1 MPSPENT
8 NKPPIILLKTKSTPH
23 DNYSDYFHQPTSNYT
38 PTFIPVLSHNF
49 HTERLRSIRALFTSG
64 QLLPSQKNNDRK
76 YGGLIFTSQR
86 AVEGFGRVLAELD
99 DALNTLKTSSQ
110 NLPIYTVGPATS
122 RSLTTTIVDK
132 YLPHASIHGADTGNG
147 EALAKYILEHYNS
160 LYTTTTTITSNPN
173 GEDDDV
179 YNNKHN
185 NNKPPL
191 LFLVG
196 EQRRDIIPRTLMNPD
211 LPPGEGVGVDEVVVY
226 ETGVMEG
233 FEESF
238 KGVIE
243 REREVMKKNNT
254 TEEGKGRVVW
264 TVVFSPTGCEGMLRG
279 LGYIGSEDGS
289 GWGWG
294 KVDGDGE
301 RRRFFVATIGPT
313 TRDYLRREFGFEAD
327 VCAERPSPEGVGEGI
342 ERFMREM
349 MKSS

>member
-1 MPSPENT
+1 MTSPENP

-23 DNYSDYFHQPTSNYT
+23 DNYSDYFHHPTSNYT

-49 HTERLRSIRALFTSG
+49 HTERLRSIRELFTSG
-64 QLLPSQKNNDRK
+64 QLLPSQKNSRK

-99 DALNTLKTSSQ
+99 DDISSLNTLKTSSQ

-122 RSLTTTIVDK
+122 RSLTTIVDK

-160 LYTTTTTITSNPN
+160 LYTTTSSSSNPN
-173 GEDDDV
+173 GEDDV
-179 YNNKHN
+179 Y
-185 NNKPPL
+185 KPPL

-196 EQRRDIIPRTLMNPD
+196 EQRRDIIPRTLTNPD
-211 LPPGEGVGVDEVVVY
+211 LPPGEYVGVDEVVVY

-238 KGVIE
+238 RGVVE
-243 REREVMKKNNT
+243 REREVMRNNSNT
-254 TEEGKGRVVW
+254 TGREGRGRVVW

-279 LGYIGSEDGS
+279 LGYLGKEDGS
-289 GWGWG
+289 GSGWG

-342 ERFMREM
+342 ERFMNEM

>member
-23 DNYSDYFHQPTSNYT
+23 DNYSDYFHHPTSNYT

-49 HTERLRSIRALFTSG
+49 HTERLRSIRELFTSG
-64 QLLPSQKNNDRK
+64 QLLPSQKNDRK

-99 DALNTLKTSSQ
+99 NDISALNTLVTSSQ

-122 RSLTTTIVDK
+122 RSLTTIVQK

-160 LYTTTTTITSNPN
+160 LYTTTTTTTSSNPN
-173 GEDDDV
+173 GEDDV
-179 YNNKHN
+179 YNKH
-185 NNKPPL
+185 KPPL

-238 KGVIE
+238 RGVVE
-243 REREVMKKNNT
+243 REKAVMKNNTT

-279 LGYIGSEDGS
+279 LGYLDDKDGC
-289 GWGWG
+289 GWG
-294 KVDGDGE
+294 KVDGE
-301 RRRFFVATIGPT
+301 RRRRFFVATIGPT

-327 VCAERPSPEGVGEGI
+327 VCAEKPSPEGVGEGI

-349 MKSS
+349 KTSS

>member
-1 MPSPENT
+1 MTSPENT

-23 DNYSDYFHQPTSNYT
+23 DNYSDYFHHPTSNYT

-49 HTERLRSIRALFTSG
+49 HTERLRSIRELFTSG

-99 DALNTLKTSSQ
+99 DDISALTTLKTSSQ

-122 RSLTTTIVDK
+122 RSLTTIVDK

-160 LYTTTTTITSNPN
+160 LYTTTSSSSSNPN
-173 GEDDDV
+173 GDDV
-179 YNNKHN
+179 Y
-185 NNKPPL
+185 KPPL

-196 EQRRDIIPRTLMNPD
+196 EQRRDIIPRTLTNPD
-211 LPPGEGVGVDEVVVY
+211 LPPGEYVGVDEVVVY

-238 KGVIE
+238 RGVVE
-243 REREVMKKNNT
+243 REREVMRNNDNT
-254 TEEGKGRVVW
+254 GEEGEEGKGRVVW

-279 LGYIGSEDGS
+279 LGYLGNEDGS
-289 GWGWG
+289 GCGWG

-349 MKSS
+349 KTSS

>member
-1 MPSPENT
+1 MTSPENP

-23 DNYSDYFHQPTSNYT
+23 DNYSDYFHHPTSNYT

-64 QLLPSQKNNDRK
+64 ELLPSQKNDRK

-99 DALNTLKTSSQ
+99 ADSEAKATLKTSSQ

-122 RSLTTTIVDK
+122 RSLTTIVDK

-160 LYTTTTTITSNPN
+160 LYTTTSSSNPN
-173 GEDDDV
+173 GEDV
-179 YNNKHN
+179 Y
-185 NNKPPL
+185 KPPL

-238 KGVIE
+238 RGVVE
-243 REREVMKKNNT
+243 REREVMRNNSNT
-254 TEEGKGRVVW
+254 TGEEGKGRVVW

-279 LGYIGSEDGS
+279 LGYLDDKGGS
-289 GWGWG
+289 GWG
-294 KVDGDGE
+294 KVDGE

-349 MKSS
+349 NISC

>member
-1 MPSPENT
+1 MTSTKNI

-23 DNYSDYFHQPTSNYT
+23 DNYSDYFHHPTSNYT

-49 HTERLRSIRALFTSG
+49 HTERLRSIRELFTSG
-64 QLLPSQKNNDRK
+64 QLLPSQKKNDRK

-99 DALNTLKTSSQ
+99 DDSSALNTLKTSSQ

-122 RSLTTTIVDK
+122 RSLTTIVDR

-160 LYTTTTTITSNPN
+160 LYTTTTTTTTTTTSNPN
-173 GEDDDV
+173 VGEDDV
-179 YNNKHN
+179 YNKH
-185 NNKPPL
+185 KPPL

-211 LPPGEGVGVDEVVVY
+211 LPPGEYVGVDEVIVY

-243 REREVMKKNNT
+243 REREVMRNNNNNT
-254 TEEGKGRVVW
+254 
-264 TVVFSPTGCEGMLRG
+264 
-279 LGYIGSEDGS
+279 
-289 GWGWG
+289 
-294 KVDGDGE
+294 
-301 RRRFFVATIGPT
+301 
-313 TRDYLRREFGFEAD
+313 
-327 VCAERPSPEGVGEGI
+327 
-342 ERFMREM
+342 
-349 MKSS
+349 